1 MKFPHTIIKCIK
13 AWEGFTCLTSIR
25 SYTGHH
31 RDALYTSAMDIKK
44 IRALKAKLSADLA
57 EGSASQ
63 GARTQA
69 RQLDSGPIY
78 ITGSPSLSA
87 AVGRNLDAIPL
98 MDPGSDKKKRWSAI
112 KGVFG
117 SLGKF
122 KKGGKKSLS
131 ADNFP
136 ALSDATSPAASTPPP
151 VLAGARADDLAEGGA
166 CAADAAPADA
176 VKAEENAGPAYT
188 ATGPAPAPAPALAP
202 AAPTLATPV
211 SLLAASPL
219 RTMAVEPTPDAALLT
234 LPEPIKE
241 DTLQEESS
249 PRVPSP
255 GPPLLPGLT
264 EIRSPTIVSRV
275 ASAIISDVISPTSLS
290 PLRERERT
298 RSPTA
303 WEKNL
308 EDNARELHPTLLVD
322 ASKRDISPRGID
334 SPTNTKRTRA
344 LGPTTP
350 ESPRKPGWFT
360 SAVSVFPLA
369 SSGHDSRSC
378 YTVGQVAAERRFAR
392 KVSTQDQL
400 FGKQLGGFM
409 PIFNGQPS
417 KTSQRFQA
425 SRYNSLGKDPRAR
438 MEQVMSR
445 LATEVEAREINRRRR
460 LASQVIFAELLRLQM
475 EANVCL
481 ELDNLHRQ
489 RSRIQAIEDE
499 EEERWRRIEENHLH
513 ASTPLHLR
521 SDRETSLQGV
531 RDAEAKERSYRISE
545 DGIQS
550 MSGRSKHADDSRKSI
565 NAELSKI
572 VWPGVEG
579 WAPAGEQE
587 TVLPQRRSRQ
597 NPAAVL
603 YFCLSQ
609 RNMLHSPKRKLVMLE
624 VLRVP
629 IFQPVARLCRRKL

>member
-1 MKFPHTIIKCIK
+1 
-13 AWEGFTCLTSIR
+13 
-25 SYTGHH
+25 
-31 RDALYTSAMDIKK
+31 MDIKK

-57 EGSASQ
+57 EGSASP

-69 RQLDSGPIY
+69 RQPDSGPIY

-87 AVGRNLDAIPL
+87 TVGRNLAAIPPI
-98 MDPGSDKKKRWSAI
+98 DPGSDKKKRWSAI

-131 ADNFP
+131 AENFP
-136 ALSDATSPAASTPPP
+136 ALSVATSPAASTPPP
-151 VLAGARADDLAEGGA
+151 VLAGTRADDLAEGGA

-176 VKAEENAGPAYT
+176 GKAEENARPAYT
-188 ATGPAPAPAPALAP
+188 ATGPAPAPAPVLAP

-211 SLLAASPL
+211 LLLAASPL
-219 RTMAVEPTPDAALLT
+219 RTMAVEPTPDAALLS

-241 DTLQEESS
+241 ETLQEESL

-255 GPPLLPGLT
+255 GPPLWPGPT
-264 EIRSPTIVSRV
+264 EIKSPTTVPRV

-360 SAVSVFPLA
+360 SAASVFPLA
-369 SSGHDSRSC
+369 SSDVQDSRSC
-378 YTVGQVAAERRFAR
+378 YTVGQVAAERRSAR

-425 SRYNSLGKDPRAR
+425 SRYNSLGKDPTAR

-460 LASQVIFAELLRLQM
+460 LASQAIFAELLRLQM

-521 SDRETSLQGV
+521 SDRETGLQGV
-531 RDAEAKERSYRISE
+531 RDAEAKERSYRMSE

-587 TVLPQRRSRQ
+587 AVLPQRRSRQ

-603 YFCLSQ
+603 FFCLSQ
-609 RNMLHSPKRKLVMLE
+609 RNMLHSPKRTLVTLE

-629 IFQPVARLCRRKL
+629 IFLPVARLCRRNLPIL